1 MAHGEFNIAAG
12 KFGYRRPS
20 PAEIKWLEQRQA
32 PNFPSWTSAI
42 IGSAGL
48 GFLLATLFGA

>member
-20 PAEIKWLEQRQA
+20 AAEIAWLEQRQA

-48 GFLLATLFGA
+48 GFLLATLLGA